1 MSLKLPDMLG
11 AEFVGRLVEML
22 REVADD
28 TNVGGCGT
36 MGVIATLEF
45 FQHLLT

>member
-1 MSLKLPDMLG
+1 
-11 AEFVGRLVEML
+11 VL
-22 REVADD
+22 RELANH

-45 FQHLLT
+45 FQHLLGCVKLSV